1 MSSPAWH
8 RVTGRGVVALLA
20 MAVTMSACSV
30 LDPRPDSSR
39 YFVLRPQAVA
49 DDAPALADLV
59 LGVGPVT
66 VPDYLDRIEMLDLI
80 GPYELRFSASHR
92 WAEPLG
98 TQLRGTLEENLA
110 ALLRPDA
117 IVAYPWFE
125 REGVGL
131 QVDVAFD
138 PIRVDD
144 QGAWQGSAT
153 WVLRDG
159 VTRAP
164 LERNKMEFDLGRDTI
179 PPEQVASGW
188 SAELERLSAEIAA
201 AVRRHHPRSP

>member
-1 MSSPAWH
+1 MTGSALL
-8 RVTGRGVVALLA
+8 RTGRRAAMLTVAA
-20 MAVTMSACSV
+20 AVLSGCSV

-39 YFVLRPQAVA
+39 YFVLRSQAVTG
-49 DDAPALADLV
+49 DAPPLDDLV

-66 VPDYLDRIEMLDLI
+66 VPDYLDRNEMLDLV
-80 GPYELRFSASHR
+80 GPYELSFSASHR

-98 TQLRGTLEENLA
+98 TQVRRTLQENLD

-117 IVAYPWFE
+117 IVAYPWFQ

-131 QVDVAFD
+131 QVDVTFD

-144 QGAWQGSAT
+144 EGAWRGSAT

-159 VTRAP
+159 ATRDL
-164 LERNKMEFDLGRDTI
+164 LERSSFAFDLGRDAI
-179 PPEQVASGW
+179 PPESLASGW

-201 AVRRHHPRSP
+201 AVRRHHQRSP

>member
-1 MSSPAWH
+1 MKPISLLGS
-8 RVTGRGVVALLA
+8 GRRAATLLVIAAAL
-20 MAVTMSACSV
+20 SGCSV

-39 YFVLRPQAVA
+39 YFVLRSQAVA
-49 DDAPALADLV
+49 GDGPALDDLV

-66 VPDYLDRIEMLDLI
+66 IPDYMDRNEMLDLV
-80 GPYELRFSASHR
+80 GRYELSFSATHR
-92 WAEPLG
+92 WAESLG
-98 TQLRGTLEENLA
+98 QQVRRTLQENLDVM
-110 ALLRPDA
+110 LRPDA
-117 IVAYPWFE
+117 VVAYPWFE

-131 QVDVAFD
+131 QVDVTFD

-144 QGAWQGSAT
+144 EGTWRGSAT

-164 LERNKMEFDLGRDTI
+164 LERNTMTFDLGRDAI

-188 SAELERLSAEIAA
+188 STELERLATEIAA
-201 AVRRHHPRSP
+201 AVRGHHPRSP